1 MVASGS
7 GKIALYDF
15 RVTHRGMYRKYKG
28 CVGGIREIDCLQ
40 NKPYF
45 GTVSLDRFLR
55 IYNLNK
61 QTPIQKMYLKSQ
73 LNCILLTKDFDP
85 CESILEEN
93 NKLQEAAKADKQKSE
108 VIVKKTTEDKEEDG
122 DEFWTKMKIIKS
134 GEKSKGKKKS
144 TTNIQTNRPA
154 KKKRHE

>member
-1 MVASGS
+1 
-7 GKIALYDF
+7 
-15 RVTHRGMYRKYKG
+15 
-28 CVGGIREIDCLQ
+28 
-40 NKPYF
+40 
-45 GTVSLDRFLR
+45 
-55 IYNLNK
+55 
-61 QTPIQKMYLKSQ
+61 MYLKSQ

-85 CESILEEN
+85 CESLLEEN

>member
-1 MVASGS
+1 M
-7 GKIALYDF
+7 F
-15 RVTHRGMYRKYKG
+15 RKYKG

-61 QTPIQKMYLKSQ
+61 QAPIQKMYLKSQ

-85 CESILEEN
+85 CESLLEEE
-93 NKLQEAAKADKQKSE
+93 KIKQLEAAKADKQKPD
-108 VIVKKTTEDKEEDG
+108 VIKRNTSGEKEEEG
-122 DEFWTKMKIIKS
+122 DEFWTKLKIIKS
-134 GEKSKGKKKS
+134 SEKSKGKKKS
-144 TTNIQTNRPA
+144 STNIQNNGPV